1 VIQAGH
7 VPDYGTTIIVNH
19 GQDVQTLYGH
29 LSKLNVQSGQRVERG
44 ALIGYTGNTGRSS
57 GPHLHYEIAVR
68 GRAVNPRAYL
78 WE

>member
-1 VIQAGH
+1 
-7 VPDYGTTIIVNH
+7 
-19 GQDVQTLYGH
+19 
-29 LSKLNVQSGQRVERG
+29 VERG